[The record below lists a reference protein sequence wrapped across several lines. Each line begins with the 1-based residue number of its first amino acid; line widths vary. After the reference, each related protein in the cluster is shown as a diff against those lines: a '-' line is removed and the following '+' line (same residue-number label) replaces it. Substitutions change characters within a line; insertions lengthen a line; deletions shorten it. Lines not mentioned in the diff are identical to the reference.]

1 MESTEI
7 AGLSKET
14 NAKEE
19 FAEDSTPSQTS
30 RVIHFPALSLKHIN
44 QRSLTSNSSFS
55 NVYSTNKNRS
65 SLSYNV

>member
-44 QRSLTSNSSFS
+44 QRSLTSN
-55 NVYSTNKNRS
+55 
-65 SLSYNV
+65 